1 MWWEKLIDSGT
12 GVFEKWV
19 DFESV
24 KQEADAA
31 RNYSLVSS
39 ANAASGPSTSGSFFG
54 VSPLIIIGGVLVAG
68 FLVLRK

>member
-1 MWWEKLIDSGT
+1 MWWEKLLDKGT

-31 RNYSLVSS
+31 RNYRLISE
-39 ANAASGPSTSGSFFG
+39 ANAAEGGNSMLSGMTPF
-54 VSPLIIIGGVLVAG
+54 
-68 FLVLRK
+68 FLVGAALLVVVFLRK